1 MKNKILKIKDVFILN
16 NCPKTVFQKLIK
28 TYMTH
33 VKTPFEKLTPVDFHN
48 RLKAYITFYQDNGLT
63 KKDFFKVLDRN
74 PLLIFQN
81 TTEIQNRLTQLSEL
95 TGISKSVILK
105 GTLRYGQLLS
115 FQPTK
120 LVSNLSKQA
129 ELLQV
134 DKDKYIEV
142 VIRLYP
148 QMASLLPQ
156 TIGQNVDNIAKILD
170 IEPRDFIIAGMKQP
184 QLFARNPQSLTENM
198 LKTCQLLNVTS
209 RELTTAYLK
218 QPSLFYL
225 LPEYLNKNVTQTAHL
240 FGCSKS
246 DVVEAGLKF
255 PQLFYAQPTTVGKKY
270 RFYRQMFKHG
280 LIRLTNEENT
290 PENIQKYLL
299 KNALAIMLGMDNLH
313 LRCAYGRYLK
323 QYTGAVDT
331 TPLSKPKYKIIKAL
345 QNAPKLFK
353 DRNPVAMRIIRQE
366 NEKH

>member
-1 MKNKILKIKDVFILN
+1 MDNILKIKDIFIEN
-16 NCPKTVFQKLIK
+16 GCPKTVFQKLLK
-28 TYMTH
+28 AYTAH

-48 RLKAYITFYQDNGLT
+48 RLKAYITFYQNNGLT
-63 KKDFFKVLDRN
+63 TKDFFKVLDKN
-74 PLLIFQN
+74 PFLIFQN
-81 TTEIQNRLTQLSEL
+81 MPDIQNHLTQLSEL
-95 TGISKSVILK
+95 TGVSKTGILK

-120 LVSNLSKQA
+120 LASNLTRQA

-142 VIRLYP
+142 VMRLYP

-156 TIGQNVDNIAKILD
+156 TICQNVENISKILD
-170 IEPRDFIIAGMKQP
+170 IEPRDFITAGMKQP

-198 LKTCQLLNVTS
+198 LKTCQLLNVMPH
-209 RELTTAYLK
+209 ELTTAYLK
-218 QPSLFYL
+218 QPTLFYL

-246 DVVEAGLKF
+246 DVVRSGLKF
-255 PQLFYAQPTTVGKKY
+255 PQLFYAQPSTVGKKY

-353 DRNPVAMRIIRQE
+353 DRNPVAMRIIRQS